1 MKSQNLDNNRSN
13 DNFTRPK
20 LQIINYL
27 FQKLPQL
34 FLDNLQKLIKIGP
47 IKNYKMPWWVEIK
60 TAEPFCIYYFGPFDS
75 IREAKLNE
83 NGYIEDLVEE
93 KADGIT
99 VELKQCLPDNLTVFV
114 EA

>member
-1 MKSQNLDNNRSN
+1 MKFTNLDNN
-13 DNFTRPK
+13 FTKPK
-20 LQIINYL
+20 LPILSLLNNL
-27 FQKLPQL
+27 SQKISQL
-34 FLDNLQKLIKIGP
+34 FSNNLQKLIKIVS

-75 IREAKLNE
+75 VREAKLNK

-93 KADGIT
+93 KADGIS
-99 VELKQCLPDNLTVFV
+99 VELKQCQPDNLTVFV